1 MHYEVSKL
9 FEYPDAMCSS
19 ISEKLFSNWFVK
31 NVIVKCR
38 YQYQLY
44 KSPFPI
50 GLVVFEGL
58 QINVNGILI
67 KLMTLPLVKSFLCKR
82 GSFYFESHL
91 NTKHNDNLQGGTN
104 SKNVTL
110 GMLYHSSI
118 QKFLHI

>member
-1 MHYEVSKL
+1 MPCKVSKL

-67 KLMTLPLVKSFLCKR
+67 KLMTLPLAKSIFLQER
-82 GSFYFESHL
+82 IIL
-91 NTKHNDNLQGGTN
+91 LWI
-104 SKNVTL
+104 TL
-110 GMLYHSSI
+110 EYKA
-118 QKFLHI
+118 QW